1 MIELYKMNFTRAVTP
16 IRPAA
21 AYIGGK
27 RRLAEMISRR
37 IEAMPHDL
45 YAEPFIG
52 MGGVFFRRRS
62 AAKVEVI
69 NDVSR
74 DVVTLFR
81 ILQRH
86 YPQFMETLKYQITS
100 RAEFHRLET
109 TDPSTLTDLERAARF
124 LYVQRLAFGGKVSGR
139 NYGVDLYTSAGFDV
153 SKLGPLLADIH
164 DRLCRVSIE
173 CLGWLDFVDRYDTAG
188 TLFYLDPPYWGSE
201 ASYGEG
207 VFSRADFAQLADRL
221 ATIEGR
227 FILSINDVPGTRHV
241 FERFVVEP
249 VITRYTMAGGA
260 GSEFGELLVM
270 GPGNDAARFEMPRD
284 LLSI

>member
-1 MIELYKMNFTRAVTP
+1 MDTARAVTP

-27 RRLAEMISRR
+27 RRLAEMIARR

-52 MGGVFFRRRS
+52 MGGIFFRRRM

-69 NDVSR
+69 NDISR
-74 DVVTLFR
+74 DVTTLFR

-86 YPQFMETLKYQITS
+86 YPQFMETLKFQVTS
-100 RAEFHRLET
+100 RADFQRLQAS
-109 TDPSTLTDLERAARF
+109 DPSTLTDLERAARF
-124 LYVQRLAFGGKVSGR
+124 LYLQRLAFGGKVSGR
-139 NYGVDLYTSAGFDV
+139 SYGVDLYTSAGFDV

-164 DRLCRVSIE
+164 DRLCRVTIE
-173 CLGWLDFVDRYDTAG
+173 CLGWCEFIDRYDTTG

-201 ASYGEG
+201 TSYGEG
-207 VFSRADFAQLADRL
+207 VFSPADFARL
-221 ATIEGR
+221 AKRLSSIEGR
-227 FILSINDVPGTRHV
+227 FILSVNDVPETRQA
-241 FERFVVEP
+241 FGEFVIEP
-249 VITRYTMAGGA
+249 VMTRYTVAAGAGGD
-260 GSEFGELLVM
+260 FPELLVM
-270 GPGNDAARFEMPRD
+270 GPGNDASKFEAPRD